1 MCPIM
6 SKKQTEEKVIE
17 ELEKE
22 GNLKIESQEGG
33 GKEYEDERARQGYN
47 CITNNKKATRI
58 IIII

>member
-47 CITNNKKATRI
+47 CITNNKKAT
-58 IIII
+58 

>member
-33 GKEYEDERARQGYN
+33 EEYEDERARLEV
-47 CITNNKKATRI
+47 
-58 IIII
+58 